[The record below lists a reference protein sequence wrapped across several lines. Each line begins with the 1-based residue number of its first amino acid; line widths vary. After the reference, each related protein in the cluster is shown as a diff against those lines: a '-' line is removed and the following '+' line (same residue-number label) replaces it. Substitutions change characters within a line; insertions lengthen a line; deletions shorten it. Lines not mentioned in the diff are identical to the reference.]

1 MKKLE
6 SGVLKMGEPC
16 YNCKCPACSTKD
28 RIAGKCTFSP
38 DCGDFVGFD
47 CATVSNSNRPINLPC
62 YNDNCYVLSKTRKKS
77 GCVFSDTCPNF
88 MVVGFGS
95 AKKKTNFDHIR
106 EDMPLDEFVNIFSKM
121 ACPPNAGNCEL
132 ARDMQYKTCQS
143 CWRDWLNSEYHD

>member
-16 YNCKCPACSTKD
+16 YNCKCSAYSTKD
-28 RIAGKCTFSP
+28 SIAGKYDFSP

-62 YNDNCYVLSKTRKKS
+62 YNDNCYVLSKTRKMA

-88 MVVGFGS
+88 MAVGFGS
-95 AKKKTNFDHIR
+95 AKKKTNFDHIK
-106 EDMPLDEFVNIFSKM
+106 EMSVDEFVNMVAKQ
-121 ACPPNAGNCEL
+121 ACPPGSGNCEPV
-132 ARDMQYKTCQS
+132 RDLPCKTCQS
-143 CWRDWLNSEYHD
+143 CWKSWLESEYHD